1 MYPGD
6 SKSKDGKLRL
16 LYEGNP
22 MAMLCEQAGGAASD
36 GRTRILDKIPS
47 NIHCRTPIFIGCKRD
62 VNIIEQLYR
71 EHDAKEEL
79 NGESPTKKQKQ

>member
-36 GRTRILDKIPS
+36 GRTRILDKIPRS
-47 NIHCRTPIFIGCKRD
+47 IHCRTPIFIGCKRD

-71 EHDAKEEL
+71 EHDAKEVD
-79 NGESPTKKQKQ
+79 GESPAKKQKH